1 LNQKVL
7 IHNHG
12 DYVGVATADI
22 AVGEEVGCVFMDKR
36 EEIGIKSKSAI
47 PLGHKI
53 ALKNIPAQE
62 KVVEYGGVIGVATKT
77 IELGEHVHVHNLRSL
92 RL

>member
-1 LNQKVL
+1 
-7 IHNHG
+7 
-12 DYVGVATADI
+12 VGVATEDI

-36 EEIGIKSKSAI
+36 EEIAVKSKSEI

-53 ALKNIPAQE
+53 ALRAISAQE
-62 KVVEYGGVIGVATKT
+62 KVVEYGGVIGVATSK
-77 IELGEHVHVHNLRSL
+77 IETGEHVHIHNLRSL

>member
-1 LNQKVL
+1 MRQKVL

-12 DYVGVATADI
+12 DYVGVATDDI

-36 EEIGIKSKSAI
+36 EEIAVKSKSAI

-53 ALKNIPAQE
+53 ALKDIGAQE
-62 KVVEYGGVIGVATKT
+62 KLLEYGGVIGIATSK
-77 IELGEHVHVHNLRSL
+77 IEKGEHVHTHNLRSL

>member
-12 DYVGVATADI
+12 DHVGVATDDI
-22 AVGEEVGCVFMDKR
+22 AVGEEVECVFMDKK
-36 EEIGIKSKSAI
+36 EEIGVKSKSAI

-53 ALKNIPAQE
+53 ALKNISPQE
-62 KVVEYGGVIGVATKT
+62 KVIEYGGVIGVATKK

>member
-1 LNQKVL
+1 MKCKVL

-12 DYVGVATADI
+12 DYVGVATNDI
-22 AVGEEVGCVFMDKR
+22 SKGEEVVCVFMDKR
-36 EEIGIKSKSAI
+36 EEINLRSMSEI

-53 ALKNIPAQE
+53 ALKSIPVKE
-62 KVVEYGGVIGVATKT
+62 KIIEYGGVIGTATSS
-77 IELGEHVHVHNLRSL
+77 IEVGEHVHIHNLRSL

>member
-12 DYVGVATADI
+12 DYVGVATDDI
-22 AVGEEVGCVFMDKR
+22 TIGEEVRCVFMDEN
-36 EEIGIKSKSAI
+36 EEIKVKSKSAI

-53 ALKNIPAQE
+53 ALKNISQQE
-62 KVVEYGGVIGVATKT
+62 KVIEYGGVIGAAIKK
-77 IELGEHVHVHNLRSL
+77 IELGEHVHIHNIRSL